1 MIINQ
6 GFVKKLALV
15 LLLSSFGVQC
25 STLAQ
30 GTAFT
35 YQGRLN
41 DTANPVNGSYDLRF
55 ALYDSASQGTLV
67 VGPLTNSAVSVNNGL
82 FTVTLDFGQNVFSGP
97 NRWLEIGVRTNGNG
111 SFSTLDPRQNL
122 TAAPYAITAGN
133 LTGPVP
139 PNSLLGSYPQQI
151 IFNNSANVFSGN
163 GAGLSNVNAS
173 SLNGFGYCN
182 LPCYWNLTG
191 NAGITPGVDFLGTT
205 DNQPLMLKVNNV
217 AALNIIPGLSLP
229 NIVAGYGAIK
239 PPVLGAN
246 VSGVVIAGG
255 GAPSAGFSGLGGG
268 DFMAAFDDDG
278 VIGGGFGNKVGTDNG
293 NRNDAAFAT
302 VGGGIF
308 NGAANFGATVAGGAS
323 NLAGGS
329 RSVVAGGNGNQ
340 ATGDYSSVGGGL
352 SNTGSALNATVSGG
366 SQNLS
371 SGTNAT
377 VGGGFGNT
385 SSGFGAVV
393 SGGYQSFST
402 GINSTVGGGYLN
414 RSGSDYATVSGGADN
429 TSSNL
434 FAVVSGGDFNVS
446 GGYASTV
453 PGGYLNLAAADYSFA
468 AGNRAKA
475 IHQGS
480 FVWADSQNANFA
492 STGNDQ
498 FCVRA
503 QGGLQ
508 VSPNTS
514 AFFGNQTR
522 QMINLWGTQYG
533 IGVQNNT
540 VYFRS
545 DFNFSWF
552 KGGVHNDAVFNPGT
566 GGKELMRL
574 DSAGNLNISGAFGS
588 LSDRNAK
595 ENFQP
600 VSVRQ
605 ILDKVA
611 ALPLTR
617 WNYKEDKAHEHI
629 GPMAQDFYAAF
640 AVGLDERHIT
650 TVDEGGVSLAAIQGL
665 NQKVEELRAEL
676 NRRDAETTE
685 LKAHLEALERKILN
699 STATH

>member
-1 MIINQ
+1 MKRR
-6 GFVKKLALV
+6 FVKKLALV
-15 LLLSSFGVQC
+15 LLCSSFGVPC
-25 STLAQ
+25 SMVAQ

-41 DTANPVNGSYDLRF
+41 DAVNPANGSYDLRF
-55 ALYDSASQGTLV
+55 AIYDSASQGTLLA
-67 VGPLTNSAVSVNNGL
+67 GPLTNSATAVNNGL
-82 FTVTLDFGQNVFSGP
+82 FTVTIDFGQNVFSGP
-97 NRWLEIGVRTNGNG
+97 IRWLEIGVRTNGNG

-139 PNSLLGSYPQQI
+139 PNSLLGSYPQQV

-163 GAGLSNVNAS
+163 GAGLSSVNAT

-191 NAGITPGVDFLGTT
+191 NAGTTPGVDFLGTT

-217 AALNIIPGLSLP
+217 VALNIIPGLSLP
-229 NIVAGYGAIK
+229 NIVAGYGAVK

-293 NRNDAAFAT
+293 DRNDAAFAT

-308 NGAANFGATVAGGAS
+308 NGAANFGATVGGGAA

-329 RSVVAGGNGNQ
+329 RAVVAGGNGNQ
-340 ATGDYSSVGGGL
+340 AMGDYSFVGGGF
-352 SNTGSALNATVSGG
+352 SNTGSGVNATVSGG
-366 SQNLS
+366 SQNVG
-371 SGTNAT
+371 SGTNST
-377 VGGGFGNT
+377 VSGGYGNT

-393 SGGYQSFST
+393 SGGYQSLST
-402 GINSTVGGGYLN
+402 GIESTVGGGYLN
-414 RSGSDYATVSGGADN
+414 QSSSDYATVSGGFQN

-434 FAVVSGGDFNVS
+434 VATVGGGNNNVS

-453 PGGYLNLAAADYSFA
+453 PGGYLNLASGDYSFA

-480 FVWADSQNANFA
+480 FVWADSQNANFN
-492 STGNDQ
+492 STANDQ
-498 FCVRA
+498 FCLRA

-508 VSPNTS
+508 FSTNTS
-514 AFFGNQTR
+514 AFFGTQTR
-522 QMINLWGTQYG
+522 QMLNLWGTQYG
-533 IGVQNNT
+533 IGVQT
-540 VYFRS
+540 LTLYCRS
-545 DFNFSWF
+545 DGDFSWF
-552 KGGVHNDAVFNPGT
+552 KGGVHNDGVFNPGA
-566 GGKELMRL
+566 GGKEMMRL
-574 DSAGNLNISGAFGS
+574 DSAGNLNIAGTFGS
-588 LSDRNAK
+588 LSDRNVK

-600 VSVRQ
+600 VSARE

-665 NQKVEELRAEL
+665 NQKVEELKAEL
-676 NRRDAETTE
+676 NRRDAETSE
-685 LKAHLEALERKILN
+685 LKAHLEALERKILD
-699 STATH
+699 SATTH